1 MNEKIFLHTINNDM
15 SDFYRPKKQKETL
28 EKILSSGKILS
39 RRNLGYPE
47 ESFTNF
53 SGMDYISLSDYEKR
67 FVSNKGARH
76 YNSYYAYVRQGL
88 SISFPQES
96 LKVIEP
102 TIIAISS
109 RDSNGYR
116 RMYELGLREDERFT
130 DLPDEVQVRDS
141 IDVSKSNGIIFPT
154 KEFMYS
160 RPLTTRRKMIELMK
174 VELDTI
180 RTMLDK
186 YNYDLSIYDVDT
198 LEELNDDNILT
209 LSK

>member
-1 MNEKIFLHTINNDM
+1 
-15 SDFYRPKKQKETL
+15 
-28 EKILSSGKILS
+28 
-39 RRNLGYPE
+39 
-47 ESFTNF
+47 
-53 SGMDYISLSDYEKR
+53 
-67 FVSNKGARH
+67 
-76 YNSYYAYVRQGL
+76 
-88 SISFPQES
+88 
-96 LKVIEP
+96 
-102 TIIAISS
+102 
-109 RDSNGYR
+109 
-116 RMYELGLREDERFT
+116 MYELGLREDERFT